1 MNVRLGPTLLLGAI
15 LLAAVSASAREVL
28 TPEEQAERELEKKR
42 AAPPVLVCQ
51 PTALSITVGR
61 GETRALRLSI
71 RNTGGRVLSWAVLSA
86 PKWITPDRRAGELG
100 FGKKRSLVLTID
112 PEGLPG
118 GGTTGSVVIEAR
130 DESEEKAEGSPVTVR
145 VTVDVPAEEP
155 EVAPAKERP
164 PQPGPVAAE
173 VPTPEKTPPAPAE
186 PAGPAKPRSWRIGL
200 QGGLL
205 GPLPGTDQ
213 DFRPAPFG
221 VLVFR
226 FGVLSGPHDDG
237 RRWGLELAE
246 GWSEFDSADADDSSS
261 RLLIFRARGLFP
273 VGPERLYLTAG
284 GGLFSEEADYP
295 GTDYKEHLRG
305 TVDLGAMYRLGGR
318 FELGASYTIVIGSEN
333 VPGLFEFGA
342 GVMF

>member
-1 MNVRLGPTLLLGAI
+1 M
-15 LLAAVSASAREVL
+15 
-28 TPEEQAERELEKKR
+28 
-42 AAPPVLVCQ
+42 
-51 PTALSITVGR
+51 
-61 GETRALRLSI
+61 
-71 RNTGGRVLSWAVLSA
+71 LSA

-145 VTVDVPAEEP
+145 VTVAIPEAVPTE
-155 EVAPAKERP
+155 ERP

-173 VPTPEKTPPAPAE
+173 VATPERIPPAPAVPATPAE
-186 PAGPAKPRSWRIGL
+186 PGKPRSWRLGF

-213 DFRPAPFG
+213 DFHAAPFG

-246 GWSEFDSADADDSSS
+246 GWSEFASADADDSSS

-284 GGLFSEEADYP
+284 GGLFSEEAHYP
-295 GTDYKEHLRG
+295 GADSKEHLRG
-305 TVDLGAMYRLGGR
+305 TIDLGAIVRLGGR

-342 GVMF
+342 GMMF